1 MAKEQFSVLGKGLIT
16 DIENCIKTNTTKAGI
31 IEDTALTEHSAI
43 AGRYSSSM
51 STIEG
56 LGARALM
63 SFLPPEEIQNLVNA
77 IHKAEN
83 AHRNFIS
90 NDSDAQKSRL
100 SAAKT
105 EAALK
110 GYALPVSKGGPYD
123 EITLSTPF
131 TDEEREIAFSVAKKS
146 LLALSD
152 KNIPSSEYVQKF
164 QEEYSKI
171 LREDHPDLNPDKIAL
186 LEEYVSKGV
195 VKKQGQNL
203 PELEKEQI
211 REAALKTR
219 EEFSKIFS
227 SHKDKMLNAEPDVI
241 IEENLQ
247 KVLSVAIERKLTS
260 LGYAAIDSE
269 TRQELE
275 QRTKEKIKLLGVKSA
290 DPDGVDKLAANFVE
304 ELSNESPR
312 LIVLKSLKSIENDRG
327 TKISE
332 SQAQKIVDKLSP
344 ALAQLDSEYL
354 KKYSSVISGD
364 IQKEILAKRTV
375 TANIFGGVHIR
386 ESNLDKIADKLLDRH
401 LDESDKY
408 QIKIINDKLF
418 GMKDS
423 EVAAKLTDL
432 GVEKAKASK
441 YDVSLI
447 SDQDLAQMR
456 KENPVQFDKVVF
468 GKDNPVKNPKEVI
481 DSVIDKA
488 VDKLKTENGVKL
500 SPEKEAYLR
509 VKFKKELT
517 PALSKLD
524 PEYLKEQTD
533 IISSNIQKD
542 LYKNK
547 SIGYSFGQEF
557 SVATENL
564 GKISEN
570 ITANYQQ
577 SSNQFEVDKVKTLL
591 IDAKK
596 TNAQFEQ
603 SLTDLAVEKAKG
615 VVFKPKDLNPEN
627 LLEMRKENPA
637 RFDKVVL
644 GVGKEK
650 APIVASKRLS
660 AVEQAKEISTHISH
674 PKPPLAPPPLLHPH
688 EQVQR

>member
-1 MAKEQFSVLGKGLIT
+1 MLNSDPDDPKNAGKAVISMLGFEKGSQEKIKKLVNKGAPKELF
-16 DIENCIKTNTTKAGI
+16 
-31 IEDTALTEHSAI
+31 
-43 AGRYSSSM
+43 
-51 STIEG
+51 STIESDTVALREELTSKLSTENG
-56 LGARALM
+56 ITELMSDLIIQKASEVIPFQVRITKKEGMYEPGDTRPTNNMETAELSELLTPTIVLPESVTSALM
-63 SFLPPEEIQNLVNA
+63 TDITSIPNIVAPIFNKHMIEVFGQKGSDGILTLDKSKLTPENIEVFTKRVN
-77 IHKAEN
+77 
-83 AHRNFIS
+83 
-90 NDSDAQKSRL
+90 NDL
-100 SAAKT
+100 
-105 EAALK
+105 E
-110 GYALPVSKGGPYD
+110 
-123 EITLSTPF
+123 
-131 TDEEREIAFSVAKKS
+131 
-146 LLALSD
+146 
-152 KNIPSSEYVQKF
+152 NIPTHEIVANSIVQDAIK
-164 QEEYSKI
+164 KI
-171 LREDHPDLNPDKIAL
+171 
-186 LEEYVSKGV
+186 
-195 VKKQGQNL
+195 
-203 PELEKEQI
+203 EKEG
-211 REAALKTR
+211 
-219 EEFSKIFS
+219 
-227 SHKDKMLNAEPDVI
+227 
-241 IEENLQ
+241 
-247 KVLSVAIERKLTS
+247 
-260 LGYAAIDSE
+260 GY
-269 TRQELE
+269 
-275 QRTKEKIKLLGVKSA
+275 
-290 DPDGVDKLAANFVE
+290 
-304 ELSNESPR
+304 
-312 LIVLKSLKSIENDRG
+312 
-327 TKISE
+327 KISE

-354 KKYSSVISGD
+354 KKYSSVISGE
-364 IQKEILAKRTV
+364 IQKEILAKSTV

-423 EVAAKLTDL
+423 KVAAKLTDL

-564 GKISEN
+564 AKISES
-570 ITANYQQ
+570 ITTNYQQ

-591 IDAKK
+591 IDTKK
-596 TNAQFEQ
+596 KQIPSLKK

-615 VVFKPKDLNPEN
+615 VVFKPKDMNPEN

-660 AVEQAKEISTHISH
+660 AVEQAKEISTHISTLS
-674 PKPPLAPPPLLHPH
+674 PLSLL
-688 EQVQR
+688 RLFFIRMNKYKDSF

>member
-1 MAKEQFSVLGKGLIT
+1 MAKSEPSIEELSVITIEKMRADMIGTKYKLLNEVFVKAVDSGGKISPTDNAFQEQRSSLLNSDPDDPKNAGKAVISMLGFEKGSQ
-16 DIENCIKTNTTKAGI
+16 EKIKKLVNKGAPK
-31 IEDTALTEHSAI
+31 ELF
-43 AGRYSSSM
+43 
-51 STIEG
+51 STIESDTVALREELTSKLSTENG
-56 LGARALM
+56 ITELMSDLIIQKASEVIPFQVRITKKEGMYEPGDTRPTNNMETAELSELLTPAIVLPKSVTSALM
-63 SFLPPEEIQNLVNA
+63 TDITSIPNIVAPIFNKHMIEVFGQKGSDGILTLDKSKLTPENIEVFTKRVN
-77 IHKAEN
+77 
-83 AHRNFIS
+83 
-90 NDSDAQKSRL
+90 NDL
-100 SAAKT
+100 
-105 EAALK
+105 E
-110 GYALPVSKGGPYD
+110 
-123 EITLSTPF
+123 
-131 TDEEREIAFSVAKKS
+131 
-146 LLALSD
+146 
-152 KNIPSSEYVQKF
+152 NIPTHEIVANSIVQDAIK
-164 QEEYSKI
+164 KI
-171 LREDHPDLNPDKIAL
+171 
-186 LEEYVSKGV
+186 
-195 VKKQGQNL
+195 
-203 PELEKEQI
+203 EKEG
-211 REAALKTR
+211 
-219 EEFSKIFS
+219 
-227 SHKDKMLNAEPDVI
+227 
-241 IEENLQ
+241 
-247 KVLSVAIERKLTS
+247 
-260 LGYAAIDSE
+260 GY
-269 TRQELE
+269 
-275 QRTKEKIKLLGVKSA
+275 
-290 DPDGVDKLAANFVE
+290 
-304 ELSNESPR
+304 
-312 LIVLKSLKSIENDRG
+312 
-327 TKISE
+327 KISE

-364 IQKEILAKRTV
+364 IQKEILAKSTV

-500 SPEKEAYLR
+500 SPKKEAYLR

-564 GKISEN
+564 AKISES
-570 ITANYQQ
+570 ITTNYQQ

-591 IDAKK
+591 IDTKK
-596 TNAQFEQ
+596 TNTQFEK